1 MVRSSICSCRDTII
15 ASGVGAPTEEASGP
29 AGFEYPRA
37 ISVTEFNER
46 DMRLM
51 KNYAEVLGKS
61 LALTIHGKY
70 RSGHPMNGATMTDV
84 YDEAAE

>member
-1 MVRSSICSCRDTII
+1 
-15 ASGVGAPTEEASGP
+15 
-29 AGFEYPRA
+29 
-37 ISVTEFNER
+37 
-46 DMRLM
+46 M